1 MAAIRSFRWKQL
13 RVTLL
18 VLVGLA
24 LLVFGVLQVGRV
36 FDVFAKRYTL
46 ITHVGDV
53 AGLREG
59 APVTLAGQR
68 VGQVSSIEFIP
79 LERKP
84 AGAHLEVR
92 LAISEDVRQQ
102 IRRDSRV
109 YIRPQGLLGDK
120 YIDVSPGTATAVV
133 LQPGDTLVAEP
144 AMDIEQLLARS
155 ASMLDSATLAVSDL
169 RKVTGG
175 LIAGEGTIGRLLKD
189 EQLYTQMIVTTGTL
203 QRTLAQL
210 NDPNGSFGR
219 LVHDP
224 RLYNRLISA
233 ISRVDSIGALVLGGE
248 GTVGKLLADD
258 ALYQSLF
265 STAARADSAVANLS
279 GVLNRMTTG
288 TGTFQKLAT
297 DPQLYDS
304 LLKAVV
310 DLQTLLADVRANP
323 KKFVPPVQIR
333 VF

>member
-1 MAAIRSFRWKQL
+1 MAAIRSFKWKQL
-13 RVTLL
+13 RV
-18 VLVGLA
+18 LA
-24 LLVFGVLQVGRV
+24 LFAIGIALLIFGVVQVGRV
-36 FDVFAKRYTL
+36 FDVFARRYTL
-46 ITHVGDV
+46 VTHVADV

-79 LERKP
+79 LERKTP
-84 AGAHLEVR
+84 GTNLEVK
-92 LAISEDVRQQ
+92 LAVAEKVREQ

-109 YIRPQGLLGDK
+109 FIRPQGLLGDK
-120 YIDVSPGTATAVV
+120 YVDISPGTATAVV
-133 LQPGDTLVAEP
+133 LAPGDTLVAEP
-144 AMDIEQLLARS
+144 TMDIEQLLARS

-169 RKVTGG
+169 RTLTSG

-189 EQLYTQMIVTTGTL
+189 DQLYAQLVVTTGAL
-203 QRTLAQL
+203 QRTLVQL
-210 NDPNGSFGR
+210 NDPNGTFGR
-219 LVHDP
+219 MVHDP
-224 RLYNRLISA
+224 ALYNQLLGA
-233 ISRVDSIGALVLGGE
+233 ISRVDSLGALALGGN
-248 GTVGKLLADD
+248 GTVGKLLSSDE
-258 ALYQSLF
+258 LYQSLF
-265 STAARADSAVANLS
+265 STATRADSAITNLS

-297 DPQLYDS
+297 DPELYDS

-310 DLQTLLADVRANP
+310 DLQTLLSDVRANP